1 MAKAK
6 YKAEQIIPMLREAEV
21 EIGKGKT
28 VREVCRKLGIQE
40 NTYYNWRRQYG
51 GLKLDQAK
59 RLKELELENNRLR
72 RVVAD
77 LTIDKQ
83 ILSEALKGKIL
94 SPAKLRETVLAV
106 RRSLGEDK
114 ISERRVCQVLDQ
126 PRMTQRYVPVR
137 CRDEDRLTTLVID
150 LACQYGTYGY
160 RIITGMIRLSGWK
173 VNHKRVERI
182 WRQAGLKVPKR
193 QPKRRRL
200 WDNDGSCIRLRP
212 AHPNHVWSYDFVS
225 WCTSDG
231 RPFKVL
237 AILDE
242 FTRECLALLVG
253 RRITSTDVI
262 CQLEEL
268 FVLRG
273 TPEHIRSDNGPEF
286 TANAVRNW
294 LNRLNVQT
302 LFITP
307 GSPWENGYVESFN
320 NRLKQF
326 LKGDIFDILLEA
338 KILIERWRQH
348 YNTARPHSS
357 LGYKPPAPETKITPI
372 PSPLRYDGIGSVI

>member
-1 MAKAK
+1 M
-6 YKAEQIIPMLREAEV
+6 
-21 EIGKGKT
+21 
-28 VREVCRKLGIQE
+28 
-40 NTYYNWRRQYG
+40 
-51 GLKLDQAK
+51 
-59 RLKELELENNRLR
+59 
-72 RVVAD
+72 
-77 LTIDKQ
+77 
-83 ILSEALKGKIL
+83 
-94 SPAKLRETVLAV
+94 AV
-106 RRSLGEDK
+106 RRSLGEEK
-114 ISERRVCQVLDQ
+114 VSERRVCQVLDQ

-160 RIITGMIRLSGWK
+160 RIITGMIRLAGWK

-200 WDNDGSCIRLRP
+200 WQNDGSCIRLRP
-212 AHPNHVWSYDFVS
+212 AHAKHVWSYDFVS
-225 WCTSDG
+225 WCTSNG

-237 AILDE
+237 TILDE
-242 FTRECLALLVG
+242 FTKECLALLVG

-268 FVLRG
+268 FIERG
-273 TPEHIRSDNGPEF
+273 TPEYIRSDNGPEF
-286 TANAVRNW
+286 TAQAVRNW
-294 LNRLNVQT
+294 LDRLDVQT

-326 LKGDIFDILLEA
+326 LKGDIFDTMLEA

-348 YNTARPHSS
+348 YNTVRPHSS
-357 LGYKPPAPETKITPI
+357 LGYKPPAPETKIIPI
-372 PSPLRYDGIGSVI
+372 PSPLRFDGIGSVI